1 MCVSIRDLE
10 RILRCASEAGITD
23 VHITANEPVFWRR
36 GEVLSPLKQYVP
48 NGENIFTFVKQYFP
62 NAYRKRLWTGK
73 MPI

>member
-1 MCVSIRDLE
+1 MCVGIRDLE

-48 NGENIFTFVKQYFP
+48 NGENIFTFV
-62 NAYRKRLWTGK
+62 
-73 MPI
+73 